1 MSQHKI
7 KIKIDPMGTST
18 VEAEGFTG
26 NQCAAATA
34 GIIAALGGGGATDL
48 KPEYYNEGDNTEQQH
63 QSW

>member
-26 NQCAAATA
+26 NLLPGSSPRLA
-34 GIIAALGGGGATDL
+34 GAGRPT
-48 KPEYYNEGDNTEQQH
+48 
-63 QSW
+63 